1 MIRAVV
7 ALYPGLFREGMWA
20 VIDGVKDDRQHEQQI
35 EFIDKGKSRSR
46 KNRASVIRATHQK
59 HRSVLGLVNPRE
71 KLSDMRKNEERCY
84 PLILSY
90 LMFLDR
96 ELERKAEM
104 ELSTEKMKR
113 WRDDIQSL
121 LQMRFI
127 VVCLRESKS
136 HFVTIDSR
144 VLSVFM
150 KEISPALGVSNK
162 EIIGED
168 RDSYWQNIFDF
179 KRPRPAKKRY
189 SRGQSTTMGYP
200 DV

>member
-1 MIRAVV
+1 MLSPYSLLPHVF
-7 ALYPGLFREGMWA
+7 G
-20 VIDGVKDDRQHEQQI
+20 
-35 EFIDKGKSRSR
+35 
-46 KNRASVIRATHQK
+46 
-59 HRSVLGLVNPRE
+59 PRT
-71 KLSDMRKNEERCY
+71 RTQGRNG
-84 PLILSY
+84 
-90 LMFLDR
+90 
-96 ELERKAEM
+96 AEYG
-104 ELSTEKMKR
+104 KMKS
-113 WRDDIQSL
+113 WRDEIQSL

-189 SRGQSTTMGYP
+189 SRGQSTTMGYTY
-200 DV
+200 V